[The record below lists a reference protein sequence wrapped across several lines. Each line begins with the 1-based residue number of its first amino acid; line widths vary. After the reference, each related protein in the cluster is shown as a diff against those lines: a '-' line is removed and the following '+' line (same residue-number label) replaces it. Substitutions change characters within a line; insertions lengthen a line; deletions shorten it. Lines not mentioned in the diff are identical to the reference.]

1 MQRLNVGILPV
12 CDGDIL
18 LGVVTDRDIAVR
30 AVATGREPA
39 STTVQQVMT
48 QELVYCY
55 DDQEVGVA
63 TRLMQDK
70 QLRRLVVVN
79 RDKQLAGIVSLG
91 DLAIETANEQLTGR
105 SWNGSP
111 HRSTPRANMIAP
123 SETERICRGSGL
135 AGSQLSGNAG
145 EGCPKG
151 GEVYC
156 CRECAER
163 SGCMCQEAGPA

>member
-18 LGVVTDRDIAVR
+18 LGVVTDRDIAVL

-91 DLAIETANEQLTGR
+91 DLAIETANEQLTGQVL
-105 SWNGSP
+105 
-111 HRSTPRANMIAP
+111 
-123 SETERICRGSGL
+123 ERIS
-135 AGSQLSGNAG
+135 APVH
-145 EGCPKG
+145 PKG
-151 GEVYC
+151 
-156 CRECAER
+156 
-163 SGCMCQEAGPA
+163 